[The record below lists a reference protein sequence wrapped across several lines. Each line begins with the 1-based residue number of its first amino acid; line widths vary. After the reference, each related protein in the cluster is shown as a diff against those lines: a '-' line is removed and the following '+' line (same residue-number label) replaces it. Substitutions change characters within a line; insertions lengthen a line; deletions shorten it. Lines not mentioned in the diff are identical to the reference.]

1 MIVNNDTY
9 SAYNRIEQQVYGGDT
24 PVVRIIGFMMFWIAV
39 GMIIGLLIE
48 NVFWGIVII
57 VLLMLC
63 GYNLFC
69 SCK

>member
-1 MIVNNDTY
+1 M
-9 SAYNRIEQQVYGGDT
+9 T

-39 GMIIGLLIE
+39 GMIIGLLTK

-57 VLLMLC
+57 ILLMIC

-69 SCK
+69 CCK